1 MSIVVKQSFFN
12 LITIGVAFLI
22 GAVNTL
28 YLYPTFLG
36 SKLQGLVIALL
47 AISNIIQPF
56 LSFGTQHAVIRFYSR
71 YKSKKEKNAVLTLSL
86 IIPFIIT
93 TIVIPLFYYY
103 YDHIKVLLFQTE
115 NAFSQYAYVILFI
128 AVSTSF
134 FEIFYSWVRVKLK
147 SVFGNFLKELYPR
160 LLVTSLLI
168 LYTLDY
174 LDFENFIL
182 FLIYGYY
189 LRLLIVMVYS
199 FIINKPKVSFYFK
212 NDFKEIFRYSFL
224 ILLSGAASSI
234 ILDIDKSMLSSIL
247 TVENVAYYSVAIFIA
262 AVIEIPGRAMFQ
274 ILSPIV
280 AEVINKNN
288 KKKLKYLLKKSSTN
302 LVLVSSL
309 FFLIINLNLNDFY
322 DMLNQEGYSKGIP
335 IVIVVS
341 FAKLYSMSIGCIN
354 NIISNSKYY
363 YYIFW
368 FSIISSV
375 LAVVLNLYLIQN
387 HGINGAAYA
396 TFLVILIMNSLKLY
410 LVNLKFKIHPY
421 SYDTLKIVI
430 LTTFI
435 YIIFYNL
442 NLTFDPVISIAVKST
457 LILILYTLA
466 AYIFKLSDDVNI
478 FIDKFNKNW

>member
-12 LITIGVAFLI
+12 LITIGIAFII

-47 AISNIIQPF
+47 AISNLIQPF

-71 YKSKKEKNAVLTLSL
+71 YKSKKEKDAVLTLSL
-86 IIPFIIT
+86 IIPFIVTI
-93 TIVIPLFYYY
+93 IVIPIFYLYY
-103 YDHIKVLLFQTE
+103 EQIKNILFQSE
-115 NAFSQYAYVILFI
+115 NTLSKYAYVILFI

-160 LLVTSLLI
+160 LLITSLLI
-168 LYTLDY
+168 LYTLDF
-174 LDFENFIL
+174 LNFESFIL
-182 FLIYGYY
+182 FLISGYY
-189 LRLLIVMVYS
+189 LRLLIVMIYS
-199 FIINKPKVSFYFK
+199 FIINKPKISFSFK
-212 NDFKEIFRYSFL
+212 KDFKEIFRYSFL

-234 ILDIDKSMLSSIL
+234 ILDIDKSMLSAIL

-309 FFLIINLNLNDFY
+309 FFLIINLNINDFY
-322 DMLNQEGYSKGIP
+322 EMINQEGYSMGIP
-335 IVIVVS
+335 IVIIVS

-354 NIISNSKYY
+354 NIITNSKYY
-363 YYIFW
+363 YFIFW

-375 LAVVLNLYLIQN
+375 LAVVLNLYLIQDY
-387 HGINGAAYA
+387 GIIGAAYA

-410 LVNLKFKIHPY
+410 LVKSKFKIHPY

-430 LTTFI
+430 LTTSI
-435 YIIFYNL
+435 YVIFYNL
-442 NLTFDPVISIAVKST
+442 KLTFEPVISIAVKSI
-457 LILILYTLA
+457 LIVILYTLA

-478 FIDKFNKNW
+478 FFDKFNKNW

>member
-12 LITIGVAFLI
+12 LITIGVAFII

-47 AISNIIQPF
+47 AISNILQPF

-71 YKSKKEKNAVLTLSL
+71 YRSSKEKNAVLTLSL
-86 IIPFIIT
+86 IIPIIVT
-93 TIVIPLFYYY
+93 AIVIPLFYLY
-103 YDHIKVLLFQTE
+103 YDQIKVLLFQTE
-115 NAFSQYAYVILFI
+115 NAFSQYAYVIMFI

-160 LLVTSLLI
+160 LLVTFLLI
-168 LYTLDY
+168 SYTLDY

-182 FLIYGYY
+182 YLIYGYY

-199 FIINKPKVSFYFK
+199 FIINKPKISFYFK
-212 NDFKEIFRYSFL
+212 NDFKEILRYSFL

-322 DMLNQEGYSKGIP
+322 EMLNQEGYNKGIP
-335 IVIVVS
+335 IVIIVS
-341 FAKLYSMSIGCIN
+341 FAKLYSMSIGCVN

-375 LAVVLNLYLIQN
+375 LAVVLNLYLIQDY
-387 HGINGAAYA
+387 GIIGAAYA

-410 LVNLKFKIHPY
+410 LVNIKFKIHPY
-421 SYDTLKIVI
+421 SYDTIKIII

-435 YIIFYNL
+435 YIIFNNL
-442 NLTFDPVISIAVKST
+442 KLTFEPVISIAVKSA

>member
-1 MSIVVKQSFFN
+1 
-12 LITIGVAFLI
+12 
-22 GAVNTL
+22 
-28 YLYPTFLG
+28 
-36 SKLQGLVIALL
+36 
-47 AISNIIQPF
+47 
-56 LSFGTQHAVIRFYSR
+56 
-71 YKSKKEKNAVLTLSL
+71 
-86 IIPFIIT
+86 
-93 TIVIPLFYYY
+93 
-103 YDHIKVLLFQTE
+103 
-115 NAFSQYAYVILFI
+115 
-128 AVSTSF
+128 
-134 FEIFYSWVRVKLK
+134 
-147 SVFGNFLKELYPR
+147 
-160 LLVTSLLI
+160 
-168 LYTLDY
+168 
-174 LDFENFIL
+174 
-182 FLIYGYY
+182 
-189 LRLLIVMVYS
+189 MVYS
-199 FIINKPKVSFYFK
+199 FIINKPKISFYFK
-212 NDFKEIFRYSFL
+212 NDFKEILRYSFL

-322 DMLNQEGYSKGIP
+322 EMLNQEGYNKGIP
-335 IVIVVS
+335 IVIIVS
-341 FAKLYSMSIGCIN
+341 FAKLYSMSIGCVN

-375 LAVVLNLYLIQN
+375 LAVVLNLYLIQDY
-387 HGINGAAYA
+387 GIIGAAYA

-410 LVNLKFKIHPY
+410 LVNIKFKIHPY
-421 SYDTLKIVI
+421 SYDTIKIII

-435 YIIFYNL
+435 YIIFNNL
-442 NLTFDPVISIAVKST
+442 KLTFEPVISIAVKSA